1 MLKKIA
7 FGASLVAALA
17 LAGTALAGKGTATKS
32 SWISDPVVVSSSQS
46 STAES
51 GPRYGDVVTFT
62 ASTNQTS
69 NPFVNVRCYQNG
81 SLVLSGWSAYFAGG
95 LGDRTFGLASAAWQ
109 SGAADCTADL
119 DMYSNG
125 RWKVLASTS
134 FHADA

>member
-1 MLKKIA
+1 MLQRIA
-7 FGASLVAALA
+7 LGASLVAALA
-17 LAGTALAGKGTATKS
+17 LAGTALAGKAATKS

-46 STAES
+46 STAQS
-51 GPRYGDVVTFT
+51 GPHYGDVVTFT

-81 SLVLSGWSAYFAGG
+81 SLVLSGWSAYFTGG

-109 SGAADCTADL
+109 GGAADCTADL

-134 FHADA
+134 FHVDA